1 MNLAIDIGNSFYKL
15 GIFDGDH
22 KVFVT
27 RTPELTIDFL
37 NELNLKYNIEK
48 LIYSSV
54 KGNDKV
60 LESLNSKIDI
70 IVLEV
75 SAGCNLPFSIEYL
88 SPDTLGS
95 DRLAAV
101 AGAYNKFKDRNVL
114 IIDAGTAVTYDLLL
128 AKGVYKGGNISPGLS
143 MRFKALNT
151 FTGKLPLVIPDYK
164 YDMIGNNTVEAIRTG
179 VQQGLIF
186 EINEYIRTFEKEHTE
201 CKIILTGGDS
211 EYLKDKINHQLIYM
225 PDIVIDGL
233 NYILEYCNK
242 KNIEIS

>member
-75 SAGCNLPFSIEYL
+75 SASCNLPFSIEYL

-186 EINEYIRTFEKEHTE
+186 EINEYIRNF
-201 CKIILTGGDS
+201 KIRYKDLEIVITGGDGEFIS
-211 EYLKDKINHQLIYM
+211 DKVEYPLEFIGDL
-225 PDIVIDGL
+225 VIEGL
-233 NYILEYCNK
+233 NYILNYNA
-242 KNIEIS
+242 

>member
-186 EINEYIRTFEKEHTE
+186 EINEYIRNF
-201 CKIILTGGDS
+201 KIRYKDLEIVITGGDGEFIS
-211 EYLKDKINHQLIYM
+211 DKVEYPLEFIGDL
-225 PDIVIDGL
+225 VIEGL
-233 NYILEYCNK
+233 NYILNYNA
-242 KNIEIS
+242 

>member
-27 RTPELTIDFL
+27 RTSELTIDFL

-75 SAGCNLPFSIEYL
+75 NALCNLPFSIEYL

-101 AGAYNKFKDRNVL
+101 AGAYNKFKDSNVL

-179 VQQGLIF
+179 VQQGLIY
-186 EINEYIRTFEKEHTE
+186 EINEYIRNF
-201 CKIILTGGDS
+201 KIGYKDLEIVITGGDGEFIS
-211 EYLKDKINHQLIYM
+211 DKVEYPLEFIEDL
-225 PDIVIDGL
+225 VIEGL
-233 NYILEYCNK
+233 NYILNYNA
-242 KNIEIS
+242 

>member
-60 LESLNSKIDI
+60 LESLNSKRDI

-75 SAGCNLPFSIEYL
+75 NALCNLPFSIEYL

-101 AGAYNKFKDRNVL
+101 AGAYNKFKDSNVL

-179 VQQGLIF
+179 VQQGLIY
-186 EINEYIRTFEKEHTE
+186 EINEYIRNF
-201 CKIILTGGDS
+201 KIGYKDLEIVITGGDGEFIS
-211 EYLKDKINHQLIYM
+211 DKVEYPLEFIEDL
-225 PDIVIDGL
+225 VIEGL
-233 NYILEYCNK
+233 NYILNYNA
-242 KNIEIS
+242 